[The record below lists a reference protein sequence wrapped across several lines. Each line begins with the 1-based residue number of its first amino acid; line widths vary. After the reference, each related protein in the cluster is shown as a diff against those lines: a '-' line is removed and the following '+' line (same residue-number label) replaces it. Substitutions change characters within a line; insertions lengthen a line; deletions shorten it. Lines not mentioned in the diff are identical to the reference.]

1 MTPEQGLKHNWIKRS
16 KVQSM
21 FKENQMASKF
31 ILKDLE
37 DVMRPLPTNKR
48 ERQQHNRQLQA
59 I

>member
-1 MTPEQGLKHNWIKRS
+1 
-16 KVQSM
+16 M

-48 ERQQHNRQLQA
+48 ERQQHNRQLQV

>member
-1 MTPEQGLKHNWIKRS
+1 
-16 KVQSM
+16 M

-48 ERQQHNRQLQA
+48 ERHYHNLQLQA
-59 I
+59 IQQVCGNDGTARTAVDASG